1 MSVGILVSGNVVL
14 DMVVRPVDQVV
25 WGITQWVESIEQH
38 LGGNGGNTS
47 AAIGALGGHA
57 RLLGRI
63 GSDANGEA
71 CRARLTATGVDLSEL
86 ETGAT
91 PTATSI
97 VLVQSGGARTFLHLP
112 GASLD
117 VFAEGIQFGPER
129 IGGCGHYHLANLF
142 ALPHLRPLAADTLRA
157 ARAAGLTTSLDTAW
171 DSRGEWMK
179 LLEPCLPHLD
189 VLFVNEDEARM
200 LSGSDD
206 PARNAEMFGVPL
218 FVMKLGAR
226 GCYVSTRD
234 GAAQVAGFAVKA
246 VDTTGAGDCFA
257 GGFLTALA
265 HGMHPFQAGQV
276 ANAVGA
282 LTVQHMGSTTGLRG
296 WEETLAWMAG
306 APTAT

>member
-14 DMVVRPVDQVV
+14 DMVVRPVDQVT
-25 WGITQWVESIEQH
+25 WGITQWVESIEHH
-38 LGGNGGNTS
+38 LGGNGGNTA
-47 AAIGALGGHA
+47 AAIGALGGSA

-63 GSDANGEA
+63 GRDANGEA
-71 CRARLTATGVDLSEL
+71 CRARLMATGVDLSDL
-86 ETGAT
+86 EIEDT

-97 VLVQSGGARTFLHLP
+97 ALVRSDGARTFLHLP

-117 VFAEGIQFGPER
+117 VFAAGISFGPER
-129 IGGCGHYHLANLF
+129 IAGCGHYHLANLF

-200 LSGSDD
+200 LTGLDD
-206 PARNAEMFGVPL
+206 PAKNAEAFRVPL

-226 GCYVSTRD
+226 GCYVATRD
-234 GAAQVAGFAVKA
+234 GAALVAGFAVKA
-246 VDTTGAGDCFA
+246 IDTTGAGDCFA
-257 GGFLTALA
+257 GAFLTGLA
-265 HGMHPFQAGQV
+265 RGMHPFEAGQV

-282 LTVQHMGSTTGLRG
+282 LTVERMGSTTGLLSWEGTLDWMRSRG
-296 WEETLAWMAG
+296 
-306 APTAT
+306 

>member
-14 DMVVRPVDQVV
+14 DMVVRPVDQVT
-25 WGITQWVESIEQH
+25 WGITQWVESIEHH
-38 LGGNGGNTS
+38 LGGNGGNTA
-47 AAIGALGGHA
+47 AAIGALGGSA

-63 GSDANGEA
+63 GRDANGEA
-71 CRARLTATGVDLSEL
+71 CRARLMATGVDLADL
-86 ETGAT
+86 EIEDT

-97 VLVQSGGARTFLHLP
+97 ALVRSDGARTFLHLP

-117 VFAEGIQFGPER
+117 VFAAGISFGPER
-129 IGGCGHYHLANLF
+129 IAGCGHYHLANLF

-200 LSGSDD
+200 LTGLDD
-206 PARNAEMFGVPL
+206 PAKNAEAFRVPL

-226 GCYVSTRD
+226 GCYVATRD
-234 GAAQVAGFAVKA
+234 GAALVAGFAVKA
-246 VDTTGAGDCFA
+246 IDTTGAGDCFA
-257 GGFLTALA
+257 GAFLTGLA
-265 HGMHPFQAGQV
+265 RGMHPFEAGQV

-282 LTVQHMGSTTGLRG
+282 LTVERMGSTTGLLSWEGTLDWMRG
-296 WEETLAWMAG
+296 RA
-306 APTAT
+306 

>member
-14 DMVVRPVDQVV
+14 DMVVRPVDQVT
-25 WGITQWVESIEQH
+25 WGITQWVESIEHH
-38 LGGNGGNTS
+38 LGGNGGNT
-47 AAIGALGGHA
+47 AATIGALGGDA

-63 GSDANGEA
+63 GRDANGEA
-71 CRARLTATGVDLSEL
+71 CRARLADTGVDLRYL
-86 ETGAT
+86 ESGDR

-97 VLVQSGGARTFLHLP
+97 ALVQTGGARTFLHLP

-117 VFAEGIQFGPER
+117 VFTSGIAFTPSLIE
-129 IGGCGHYHLANLF
+129 GCGHYHLANLY
-142 ALPHLRPLAADTLRA
+142 ALPHLRPVAAATLQA
-157 ARAAGLTTSLDTAW
+157 AQSAGLTTSLDTAW

-200 LSGSDD
+200 LTGLND
-206 PARNAEMFGVPL
+206 PADNALAFNVPL

-226 GCYVSTRD
+226 GCYVATRE
-234 GAAQVAGFAVKA
+234 GAALVAGYAVPT

-257 GGFLTALA
+257 GGFLTAMA
-265 HGMHPFQAGQV
+265 RGMHPFEAGQV

-282 LTVQHMGSTTGLRG
+282 LTVERMGSTAGLLR
-296 WEETLAWMAG
+296 WDATVAWMA
-306 APTAT
+306 TR

>member
-14 DMVVRPVDQVV
+14 DMVVRPVDQVT
-25 WGITQWVESIEQH
+25 WGVTQWVESIEHH
-38 LGGNGGNTS
+38 LGGNGGNTA
-47 AAIGALGGHA
+47 AAIGALGGRA

-63 GSDANGEA
+63 GRDAHGEA
-71 CRARLTATGVDLSEL
+71 CRARLTATGVDLADL
-86 ETGAT
+86 EIGDTQ
-91 PTATSI
+91 TATSI
-97 VLVQSGGARTFLHLP
+97 ALVRSDGARTFLHLP

-117 VFAEGIQFGPER
+117 VFAAGISFGPER
-129 IGGCGHYHLANLF
+129 IAGCGHYHLANLF

-200 LSGSDD
+200 LTGLDD
-206 PARNAEMFGVPL
+206 PAKNAEAFRVPL

-226 GCYVSTRD
+226 GCYVATRD
-234 GAAQVAGFAVKA
+234 GAALVAGFAVKA
-246 VDTTGAGDCFA
+246 LDTTGAGDCFA
-257 GGFLTALA
+257 GAFLTGLA
-265 HGMHPFQAGQV
+265 RGMHPFEAGQV

-282 LTVQHMGSTTGLRG
+282 LTVERMGSTTGLLSWEATLNWMRG
-296 WEETLAWMAG
+296 RA
-306 APTAT
+306 

>member
-14 DMVVRPVDQVV
+14 DMVVRPVDQVT
-25 WGITQWVESIEQH
+25 WGITQWVESIEHH
-38 LGGNGGNTS
+38 LGGNGGNTA
-47 AAIGALGGHA
+47 AAIGALGGSA

-63 GSDANGEA
+63 GRDANGEA
-71 CRARLTATGVDLSEL
+71 CRARLMATGVDLSDL
-86 ETGAT
+86 EIEDT

-97 VLVQSGGARTFLHLP
+97 ALVRSDGARTFLHLP

-117 VFAEGIQFGPER
+117 VFAAGISFGPER
-129 IGGCGHYHLANLF
+129 IAGCGHYHLANLF
-142 ALPHLRPLAADTLRA
+142 ALPHLRPLAADTLRV

-200 LSGSDD
+200 LTGLDD
-206 PARNAEMFGVPL
+206 PAKNAEAFRVPL

-226 GCYVSTRD
+226 GCYVATRD
-234 GAAQVAGFAVKA
+234 GAALVAGFAVKA
-246 VDTTGAGDCFA
+246 IDTTGAGDCFA
-257 GGFLTALA
+257 GAFLTGLA
-265 HGMHPFQAGQV
+265 RGMHPFEAGQV

-282 LTVQHMGSTTGLRG
+282 LTVERMGSTTGLLSWAG
-296 WEETLAWMAG
+296 TLEWMKGRA
-306 APTAT
+306 

>member
-14 DMVVRPVDQVV
+14 DMVVRPVDQVT
-25 WGITQWVESIEQH
+25 WGITQWVESIEHH
-38 LGGNGGNTS
+38 LGGNGGNTA
-47 AAIGALGGHA
+47 AAIGALGGSA

-63 GSDANGEA
+63 GRDANGEA
-71 CRARLTATGVDLSEL
+71 CRARLMATGVDLSDL
-86 ETGAT
+86 EIEDT

-97 VLVQSGGARTFLHLP
+97 ALVRSDGARTFLHLP

-117 VFAEGIQFGPER
+117 VFAAGISFGPER
-129 IGGCGHYHLANLF
+129 IAGCGHYHLANLF

-189 VLFVNEDEARM
+189 ALFVNEDEARM
-200 LSGSDD
+200 LTGLDD
-206 PARNAEMFGVPL
+206 PAKNAEAFRVPL

-226 GCYVSTRD
+226 GCYVATRD
-234 GAAQVAGFAVKA
+234 GAALVAGFAVKA
-246 VDTTGAGDCFA
+246 IDTTGAGDCFA
-257 GGFLTALA
+257 GAFLTGLA
-265 HGMHPFQAGQV
+265 RGMHPFEAGQV

-282 LTVQHMGSTTGLRG
+282 LTVERMGSTTGLLSWEGTLDWMRG
-296 WEETLAWMAG
+296 RA
-306 APTAT
+306 

>member
-14 DMVVRPVDQVV
+14 DMVVRPVEQVT
-25 WGITQWVESIEQH
+25 WGITQWVESIEHH
-38 LGGNGGNTS
+38 LGGNGGNT
-47 AAIGALGGHA
+47 AATIGALGGSV

-63 GSDANGEA
+63 GRDANGEA
-71 CRARLTATGVDLSEL
+71 CRARLMATGVDLADL
-86 ETGAT
+86 EIGDT

-97 VLVQSGGARTFLHLP
+97 ALVKSDGARTFLHLP

-117 VFAEGIQFGPER
+117 VFAAGISFGPER
-129 IGGCGHYHLANLF
+129 IVGCGHYHLANLF

-200 LSGSDD
+200 LTGLDD
-206 PARNAEMFGVPL
+206 PAKNAEAFRVPL

-226 GCYVSTRD
+226 GCYVATRD
-234 GAAQVAGFAVKA
+234 GAALVAGFAVKA
-246 VDTTGAGDCFA
+246 IDTTGAGDCFA
-257 GGFLTALA
+257 GAFLTGLA
-265 HGMHPFQAGQV
+265 RGMHPFEAGQV

-282 LTVQHMGSTTGLRG
+282 LTVERMGSTTGLLSWAG
-296 WEETLAWMAG
+296 TLEWMKGRA
-306 APTAT
+306 

>member
-14 DMVVRPVDQVV
+14 DMVVRPVDQVT
-25 WGITQWVESIEQH
+25 WGITQWVESIEHH
-38 LGGNGGNTS
+38 LGGNGGNTA
-47 AAIGALGGHA
+47 AAIGALGGSA

-63 GSDANGEA
+63 GRDANGEA
-71 CRARLTATGVDLSEL
+71 CRARLMATGVDLADL
-86 ETGAT
+86 EIEDT

-97 VLVQSGGARTFLHLP
+97 ALVRSDGARTFLHLP

-117 VFAEGIQFGPER
+117 VFAAGISFGPER
-129 IGGCGHYHLANLF
+129 IAGCGHYHLANLF

-200 LSGSDD
+200 LTGLDD
-206 PARNAEMFGVPL
+206 PAKNAEAFRVPL

-226 GCYVSTRD
+226 GCYVATRD
-234 GAAQVAGFAVKA
+234 GAALVAGFAVKA
-246 VDTTGAGDCFA
+246 IDTTGAGDCFA
-257 GGFLTALA
+257 GAFLTGLA
-265 HGMHPFQAGQV
+265 RGLHPFEAGQV

-282 LTVQHMGSTTGLRG
+282 LTVERMGSTTGLLSWEGTLDWMRG
-296 WEETLAWMAG
+296 RA
-306 APTAT
+306 